1 MTPVV
6 AIVGRPNVGKSTLF
20 NRMVGERVALV
31 DDRPGVTR
39 DRHYGEAV
47 WNGRNIVLIDTGG
60 FEPDPN
66 SLEEGDLFH
75 TVRTQAE
82 VAVSEADVVVFVVD
96 QQAGLTPAD
105 RMTAEILR
113 KSVGK
118 QDLSRLVLC
127 VNKCDGPRH
136 DEEAVEFWE
145 MGFDAL
151 HCISA
156 EHGRGIF
163 DLWEA
168 IEEQLPAKTGPD
180 WEEEEDNEIRIAVIG
195 RPNIGKSTL
204 VNRMIGQDR
213 HVVHDM
219 PGTTMDSV
227 DSVFEHNGQSY
238 RIVDTAGIRR
248 KAKINDSL
256 EIYAVLRAI
265 KTIERCHITLLM
277 VDATEGVSKQD
288 ARLASLI
295 SSRGRACILLMNK
308 WDEVKKDPERNAGV
322 VTDEIRQ
329 SLPHLTWAPVLFI
342 SALTGKG
349 CHRILDRISDAFESF
364 DSRISTSKLNQ
375 FLEMTVGANPPP
387 QKHHHPVRL
396 NYMTQAR
403 VRPPTFIIWTN
414 SPDAVKAPYRRFLE
428 NRLRQSYGFEGS
440 PVRIWIRKKRKP
452 GESKTG
458 D

>member
-1 MTPVV
+1 MIPVV

-20 NRMVGERVALV
+20 NRLVGQRMALV

-39 DRHYGEAV
+39 DRLYGEAE
-47 WNGRNIVLIDTGG
+47 WGGRKIALVDTGG

-82 VAVSEADVVVFVVD
+82 VAVSEADVVLFVVD
-96 QQAGLTPAD
+96 RQAGLTPAD
-105 RMTAEILR
+105 RMTAAILR
-113 KSVGK
+113 RALGSEGA
-118 QDLSRLVLC
+118 SRLVLC
-127 VNKCDGPRH
+127 VNKCDGPKH
-136 DEEAVEFWE
+136 DDDAAEFWE
-145 MGFDAL
+145 LGMPEML
-151 HCISA
+151 CISA
-156 EHGRGIF
+156 EHDRGTY
-163 DLWEA
+163 DLWLAMTERLPPA
-168 IEEQLPAKTGPD
+168 EEIV
-180 WEEEEDNEIRIAVIG
+180 EEDEDEIRIAVIG

-204 VNRMIGQDR
+204 VNRMIGQER

-227 DSVFEHNGQSY
+227 DSVFTHEGQKY

-265 KTIERCHITLLM
+265 KTIERCHITILM
-277 VDATEGVSKQD
+277 VDATEGISKQD
-288 ARLASLI
+288 ARLASLVAD
-295 SSRGRACILLMNK
+295 RGRGCLLLMNK
-308 WDEVKKDPERNAGV
+308 WDEVKLDPERNSAV
-322 VTDEIRQ
+322 VADEIETH
-329 SLPHLTWAPVLFI
+329 LPHLTWAPVLFI

-349 CHRILDRISDAFESF
+349 CHRILDRIHSIFESF
-364 DSRISTSKLNQ
+364 DSRVPTSQLNR
-375 FLEMTVGANPPP
+375 FLEQAVFANSPP

-414 SPDAVKAPYRRFLE
+414 SPDAVKAPYRRYLE
-428 NRLRQSYGFEGS
+428 NRLRNAYGFDGT

-452 GESKTG
+452 GEPKSEV
-458 D
+458 

>member
-20 NRMVGERVALV
+20 NRLVGQRVALV

-39 DRHYGEAV
+39 DRHYGEAFFRERHV
-47 WNGRNIVLIDTGG
+47 VLIDTGG
-60 FEPDPN
+60 FEPDPK

-75 TVRTQAE
+75 MVRTQAE
-82 VAVSEADVVVFVVD
+82 VAVAEADLVLFVVD
-96 QQAGLTPAD
+96 RQAGLTPAD
-105 RMTAEILR
+105 KMTAEILR
-113 KSVGK
+113 RSLGE
-118 QDLSRLVLC
+118 DRDSRLILC
-127 VNKCDGPRH
+127 VNKCDGPMH
-136 DEEAVEFWE
+136 DDDAVEFWE
-145 MGFDAL
+145 LGLEKMYP
-151 HCISA
+151 ISA
-156 EHGRGIF
+156 EHDRGIY

-168 IEEQLPAKTGPD
+168 IDDKLSAPEELP
-180 WEEEEDNEIRIAVIG
+180 EEEEDEIRIAVIG

-204 VNRMIGQDR
+204 VNRLVGEER

-227 DSVFEHNGQSY
+227 DSVFEHEGQKY
-238 RIVDTAGIRR
+238 RVVDTAGIRR
-248 KAKINDSL
+248 RARINDSL

-265 KTIERCHITLLM
+265 KTIERCHITLLI
-277 VDATEGVSKQD
+277 VDGTDGVSKQD
-288 ARLASLI
+288 ARLAALI
-295 SSRGRACILLMNK
+295 SDRGRGCALLINK
-308 WDEVKKDPERNAGV
+308 WDLVKKDPERNSAV

-329 SLPHLTWAPVLFI
+329 SLPHLSWAPVIFI

-349 CHRILDRISDAFESF
+349 CHRILGQVQKIFEAF
-364 DSRISTSKLNQ
+364 DSRVPTARLNE
-375 FLEMTVGANPPP
+375 FLEQTVAANSPP

-414 SPDAVKAPYRRFLE
+414 SPDALKAPYRRYLE
-428 NRLRQSYGFEGS
+428 NRLRDTYGFDGT

-452 GESKTG
+452 GEPKSEV
-458 D
+458 